1 MAHEIVTLDRWS
13 KILDHAP
20 QDKRYIYRG
29 QSSAEWSIECSLRRT
44 LEFNRKMYN
53 VDSFDLRIA
62 ERKSLKTFKSRA
74 HLYLKDLPDEDDDIA
89 WLSVMQH
96 HGTPTRLIDFSWSFY
111 VSMYFA
117 LIGASDDCCIWAINE
132 SSLRSSAAR
141 YAKNQ
146 HGINNQI
153 SGLRYGELEASY
165 SSANMIMKHNRFGE
179 EEEEQESLGVLILEV
194 EKQIP
199 RIAIQQGLFLFPCS
213 YDGTFVENLAS
224 LKLQKKGGWSPIVKF
239 VIPYE
244 NRDDFLMHLAVM
256 NITAET
262 IYPGIDGFAQSI
274 IQHDIL

>member
-1 MAHEIVTLDRWS
+1 MIHEIITLDNWS

-29 QSSAEWSIECSLRRT
+29 QSSAEWDIECSLKRT
-44 LEFNRKMYN
+44 LEFNRKAYD
-53 VDSFDLRIA
+53 VDSFDLRVA

-74 HLYLKDLPDEDDDIA
+74 HLYLNDLPNKDDDIA

-117 LIGASDDCCIWAINE
+117 LIGASDDSCIWAIDE
-132 SSLRSSAAR
+132 GSLRAASAR
-141 YAKNQ
+141 YAGNQ
-146 HGINNQI
+146 HVIDNKN

-165 SSANMIMKHNRFGE
+165 NSANTIMKNNRFGE
-179 EEEEQESLGVLILEV
+179 EEEEKESLGVLILEV
-194 EKQIP
+194 ERQIP

-213 YDGTFVENLAS
+213 YNGTFTENLAS
-224 LKLQKKGGWSPIVKF
+224 LALQKRGVCPPIIKF

-244 NRDDFLMHLAVM
+244 NRDDYLMHLAVM